1 MRDPRCVAIVPPG
14 PAGGHDCTVRDR
26 SCDNRRVRPD
36 DDNETVLYEV
46 NLDADAAI
54 EGPFDTWLRD
64 HIADML
70 QFDGFL
76 SAEILN
82 DAESPP
88 DRIRRIVQYRLR
100 DQAALD
106 RYLRVDAPEMR
117 TRGVALFGDRFSA
130 GRRQLAHREEF
141 IRGAVSTENCLN
153 CGEVLTGQHCSHCGQ
168 RAKVRVLSLGSL
180 LRDLFGDLIDY
191 DSRVWRTLRP
201 LAFKPGWLTVEY
213 LRGRRTH
220 YSPPFRMYLIL
231 SVAFFLAASIGT
243 DPEAIDFRVGDG
255 GANLQIGPG
264 DEAAGSADATGGEK
278 DGKTTGAGARSAVEA
293 PAPAASKTG
302 TDKAADAGAPAA
314 GTKAPVLDPQRRKL
328 IDQIVKRLPADEQA
342 NARADLERELG
353 ELTPEQAAPLQRFVD
368 DPCGKDGLKLE
379 AGPGLKKYEPR
390 LRDACRKI
398 VADSKSFGRAVYENI
413 PKMMFIFLP
422 LIAALMF
429 VLYAGSGRYYVE
441 HLLFFVHYHAFFFLG
456 GLAIVIADRLAAWL
470 PGLSAVF
477 KGLEA
482 VLMTALV
489 LYVPYYLYRAMRRV
503 YGQGRAVTLVKYSLL
518 CVGYLFFMT
527 LTAVGLL
534 FYTALTL

>member
-1 MRDPRCVAIVPPG
+1 VTP
-14 PAGGHDCTVRDR
+14 
-26 SCDNRRVRPD
+26 N

-46 NLDADAAI
+46 NLEADAAL
-54 EGPFDTWLRD
+54 EAPFDTWLRD

-70 QFDGFL
+70 QFEGFL
-76 SAEILN
+76 SAEIL
-82 DAESPP
+82 DDVETPP
-88 DRIRRIVQYRLR
+88 GRVRRIVQYRLR
-100 DQAALD
+100 NQAALD
-106 RYLRVDAPEMR
+106 RYLREDAPRMR
-117 TRGVALFGDRFSA
+117 EHGVVRFGDRFKA
-130 GRRQLAHREEF
+130 TRRELAHREEF

-168 RAKVRVLSLGSL
+168 RAKVRVFSLGSL

-220 YSPPFRMYLIL
+220 YSPPFRMYLVL
-231 SVAFFLAASIGT
+231 SVAFFVAASFSSNP
-243 DPEAIDFRVGDG
+243 DAIKFRVGEG

-264 DEAAGSADATGGEK
+264 DGAAEPDDAARGEKSDATAPADTTTDTVKPANEPSAGQAAGGGK
-278 DGKTTGAGARSAVEA
+278 A
-293 PAPAASKTG
+293 PA
-302 TDKAADAGAPAA
+302 
-314 GTKAPVLDPQRRKL
+314 LDPQRRKL
-328 IDQIVKRLPADEQA
+328 IDQIVRRLPADERA
-342 NARADLERELG
+342 SARADLERELG
-353 ELTPEQAAPLQRFVD
+353 ALTPEEAAPIQRFVEE
-368 DPCGKDGLKLE
+368 PCGEQSLKLD

-390 LRDACRKI
+390 LREACRKI

-429 VLYAGSGRYYVE
+429 ALYLGSGRYYVE
-441 HLLFFVHYHAFFFLG
+441 HLLFFVHFHAFFFLG
-456 GLAIVIADRLAAWL
+456 GLAIVIADRMAGWL

-477 KGLEA
+477 KAVEGLLTA
-482 VLMTALV
+482 ALV

-518 CVGYLFFMT
+518 CIGYLVFMA